1 MLGKDVLFS
10 IDYAGGGVKFTRKSE
25 QYCFDVALIQFKRN
39 KIWRRKL
46 LNITV
51 YAMTVSIAG

>member
-1 MLGKDVLFS
+1 MVREIFIFGV
-10 IDYAGGGVKFTRKSE
+10 DYAGGGVKFARKSE
-25 QYCFDVALIQFKRN
+25 QYCFDVALIQFKGN

>member
-1 MLGKDVLFS
+1 MQ
-10 IDYAGGGVKFTRKSE
+10 GGGVKFARKSE
-25 QYCFDVALIQFKRN
+25 QYCFDVALIQFKGN